1 MSVTMESTNSEQAP
15 IEKPKKLLKIHIPQ
29 LYSIGNNIFNICYV
43 QPDPLPPFIA
53 QLQKLHVQG
62 LEFVKIPVN
71 GKDDRLYIKSVI
83 VRFLRISGLQ
93 SDYVLSQIENYN
105 KSQTP
110 ENRGRLLRIV
120 QVTSDYC
127 DVNDT
132 EFLLDP
138 ID

>member
-1 MSVTMESTNSEQAP
+1 MMSVTMES
-15 IEKPKKLLKIHIPQ
+15 KPSNKQLKTFIPP

-71 GKDDRLYIKSVI
+71 DKDDRLYIKSVI

-93 SDYVLSQIENYN
+93 SDYVTAQIDSYN

-110 ENRGRLLRIV
+110 ENHDRLLRIV
-120 QVTSDYC
+120 QVTADYC
-127 DVNDT
+127 DVNDM

>member
-1 MSVTMESTNSEQAP
+1 METSSVESA
-15 IEKPKKLLKIHIPQ
+15 PKKQLKTFISP

-43 QPDPLPPFIA
+43 QPDPLPSFIA

-71 GKDDRLYIKSVI
+71 SKDDRLYIKSVVI
-83 VRFLRISGLQ
+83 RFLRISGLQ
-93 SDYVLSQIENYN
+93 SDYVTTQIENYN

-110 ENRGRLLRIV
+110 ENRNRLLRVV
-120 QVTSDYC
+120 QTTIDYC
-127 DVNDT
+127 DFNDI
-132 EFLLDP
+132 EFLTDP

>member
-1 MSVTMESTNSEQAP
+1 MEESNSVQDTPVA
-15 IEKPKKLLKIHIPQ
+15 PKKHLKIFVPQ

-43 QPDPLPPFIA
+43 QPDPLPAFIA

-62 LEFVKIPVN
+62 LEFVKIPIN
-71 GKDDRLYIKSVI
+71 DKDDRLYIKSVI
-83 VRFLRISGLQ
+83 LRFLRVSGLQ
-93 SDYVLSQIENYN
+93 SDYITPQIDSYN

-110 ENRGRLLRIV
+110 DNRKRLLRIV
-120 QVTSDYC
+120 QVTKDYC
-127 DVNDT
+127 DINDM